1 MPFSVHASPSRTARL
16 ACAAVGILLAGGA
29 LAEQPRREEH
39 QLRRTF
45 NEIYDKGSWAKGPD
59 GKGTSGVG
67 STREITREY
76 RAFLEDFIK
85 SHDIKSIVDAGSGDW
100 EFSSAVDWNHAR
112 YLGVDVSDTVVDAV
126 KRKYANERVKFQ
138 VGDVTQSLPSA
149 DLLICKDV
157 LQHLSF
163 AQVKSFIKNNL
174 KKGKYKWALITND
187 RGPENRDIKAG
198 DFRPIN
204 LSAPPF
210 SVKKLVDQPVAF
222 DGQPEKIVE
231 LLDLR

>member
-1 MPFSVHASPSRTARL
+1 MPFSVHGSSSRRVRF
-16 ACAAVGILLAGGA
+16 ACATGILLVAGGA
-29 LAEQPRREEH
+29 IADQRSEH
-39 QLRRTF
+39 QLRQTF
-45 NEIYDKGSWAKGPD
+45 NEIYDKGAWAKGAD

-67 STREITREY
+67 STLEITREY
-76 RAFLEDFIK
+76 RAYLEAFIK
-85 SHDIKSIVDAGSGDW
+85 SHEIKSIVDAGSGDW
-100 EFSSAVDWNHAR
+100 EFSSAVDWNHAH
-112 YLGVDVSDTVVDAV
+112 YLGVDISNTVVGAV
-126 KRKYANERVKFQ
+126 KRKYESDLVKFQ
-138 VGDVTQSLPSA
+138 VGDVTESLPRA

-163 AQVKSFIKNNL
+163 AQVRKFIKNNL
-174 KKGKYKWALITND
+174 KKGKYKWAIITND
-187 RGPENRDIKAG
+187 RGAENRDIKAG

-210 SVKKLVDQPVAF
+210 GVKKLVDLPVTF